1 MRVAIVHDAL
11 CVRGGAE
18 RVALWM
24 ARAFPDAPI
33 FTSVYLPE
41 QTFPEYRGMDVH
53 VLPFARLIRTETQ
66 FKLLHPLWL
75 LELQSLVFSRY
86 DVVLSSS
93 TYLAK
98 YVRPGA
104 AVRHAAYIY
113 APFRLLWKPEA
124 YSPGSLPT
132 RGLLEDAVRL
142 IVPLLR
148 RWDLARTRAIPRIAT
163 TCQNMAREIM
173 HTYGRQAAVINP
185 PVAIPAMPPVEERDD
200 FFLCVGRLA
209 PHKRFDLAVEA
220 CSRLKKRLIV
230 AGDGPERERLQ
241 RLAGPTIQFLGR
253 VSDET
258 LHALYLKTRALI
270 FPSYEDYGLVP
281 LEAQARAAPVV
292 AFGRGGVLET
302 VKEGVSGIFFPSQ
315 DVDSLVDCLS
325 KFEGLTFSTSQIREW
340 ARKFEPRVFIKGLQ
354 DFVQSP

>member
-24 ARAFPDAPI
+24 AKAFPDAPI

-41 QTFPEYRGMDVH
+41 HTFSEYQRMDVR
-53 VLPFARLIRTETQ
+53 VLPFAALVRTEAQ

-75 LELQSLVFSRY
+75 LELRRVDFSAY

-98 YVRPGA
+98 YVRPGKN
-104 AVRHAAYIY
+104 VVHAAYIY

-124 YSPGSLPT
+124 YSPGSLPA
-132 RGLLEDAVRL
+132 RGVLEDIVRL
-142 IVPLLR
+142 VVPLLR
-148 RWDLARTRAIPRIAT
+148 RWDRVQTQAIPRIAT
-163 TCQNMAREIM
+163 TCQNMARDIM
-173 HTYGRQAAVINP
+173 QTYGRRPAVIY
-185 PVAIPAMPPVEERDD
+185 PPVEIPETGPEDARDT

-209 PHKRFDLAVEA
+209 PHKRFDLAVEG

-230 AGDGPERERLQ
+230 VGDGPERERLQ
-241 RLAGPTIQFLGR
+241 RLAGPTIEFLGR
-253 VSDET
+253 VSDEA
-258 LHALYLKTRALI
+258 LHNLYLKTRALV

-281 LEAQARAAPVV
+281 LEAQARGAPVI

-315 DVDSLVDCLS
+315 DVDSLIKSLTQFD
-325 KFEGLTFSTSQIREW
+325 ELTFSAPRIREW
-340 ARKFEPRVFIKGLQ
+340 VQRFEPQAFIRALQ
-354 DFVQSP
+354 DFVQPE

>member
-24 ARAFPDAPI
+24 ARAFPAAPI
-33 FTSVYLPE
+33 FTSVYLAD
-41 QTFPEYRGMDVH
+41 QTFPQYREMDVR
-53 VLPFARLIRTETQ
+53 VLPFARLIHTETQ

-75 LELQSLVFSRY
+75 FELQSVDFSQY

-98 YVRPGA
+98 YVRPREP
-104 AVRHAAYIY
+104 VMHAAYIY
-113 APFRLLWKPEA
+113 APFRLLWKPDA
-124 YSPGSLPT
+124 YGPGSLPA
-132 RGLLEDAVRL
+132 RGVLEQVVRL
-142 IVPLLR
+142 VIPLLR
-148 RWDLARTRAIPRIAT
+148 RWDLARTKAIPRIAT
-163 TCQNMAREIM
+163 TCRNMAGEIM
-173 HTYGRQAAVINP
+173 QRYGRSAAVIY
-185 PVAIPAMPPVEERDD
+185 PPVEIPHMPPQDVRDD

-241 RLAGPTIQFLGR
+241 RLAGPTVEFVGR

-258 LHALYLKTRALI
+258 LHTLYFKTRALI

-281 LEAQARAAPVV
+281 LEAQARAAPVI

-302 VKEGVSGIFFPSQ
+302 VKEGVSGIFFASQ
-315 DVDSLVDCLS
+315 DVDSLVNCLRE
-325 KFEGLTFSTSQIREW
+325 FEGLTFSAPHIRQW
-340 ARKFEPRVFIKGLQ
+340 ADKFEPQGFIRGLQ
-354 DFVQSP
+354 DFVRSA

>member
-24 ARAFPDAPI
+24 AKAFPKAPI

-41 QTFPEYRGMDVH
+41 QTFPEYRAMDVR
-53 VLPFARLIRTETQ
+53 VLPFAGLIRTEVQ

-75 LELQSLVFSRY
+75 FELRRLSFAGY
-86 DVVLSSS
+86 DAVLSSS

-98 YVRPGA
+98 YVHPRA
-104 AVRHAAYIY
+104 TVMHAAYIY

-124 YSPGSLPT
+124 YSPGSLPA
-132 RGLLEDAVRL
+132 RGILEDAVRL

-163 TCQNMAREIM
+163 TCRNMAGEIQQ
-173 HTYGRQAAVINP
+173 TYGRQANVIY
-185 PVAIPAMPPVEERDD
+185 PPVEMREIPRQEERDNY
-200 FFLCVGRLA
+200 FLCVGRLA
-209 PHKRFDLAVEA
+209 SHKRFDLAVEA

-230 AGDGPERERLQ
+230 AGDGPEMGRLQ
-241 RLAGPTIQFLGR
+241 RLAGPTIEFVGR
-253 VSDET
+253 VSDEE
-258 LHALYLKTRALI
+258 LHGLYLKTRALI

-281 LEAQARAAPVV
+281 LEAQARGAPVL

-302 VKEGVSGIFFPSQ
+302 VKEGESGIFFESQ
-315 DVDSLVDCLS
+315 DADSLVNCIT
-325 KFEGLTFSTSQIREW
+325 KFEELTFSAPRILEW
-340 ARKFEPRVFIKGLQ
+340 VSNFEPQVFIRGLQ

>member
-1 MRVAIVHDAL
+1 MRVAIAHDAL

-24 ARAFPDAPI
+24 AQAFPSAPV

-41 QTFPEYRGMDVH
+41 QTFPEYRGVDVR
-53 VLPFARLIRTETQ
+53 VLPLARLIRTETQ

-75 LELQSLVFSRY
+75 LELQRMDFSGY

-98 YVRPGA
+98 YIRPPA
-104 AVRHAAYIY
+104 SVMHAAYMY

-124 YSPGSLPT
+124 YTPGSLPA
-132 RGLLEDAVRL
+132 RGILEDTVRL
-142 IVPLLR
+142 MLPLLR
-148 RWDLARTRAIPRIAT
+148 RWDLARTKAIPRIAT
-163 TCQNMAREIM
+163 TCRNMAGEIM
-173 HTYGRQAAVINP
+173 QTYGRSATVIY
-185 PVAIPAMPPVEERDD
+185 PPVEFPDMPLHNARDD
-200 FFLCVGRLA
+200 FFLCAGRLA

-220 CSRLKKRLIV
+220 CSRLNKRLIV

-241 RLAGPTIQFLGR
+241 RLAGPTVEFLGR
-253 VSDET
+253 VTDEV
-258 LHALYLKTRALI
+258 LHDLYLKTRALI

-281 LEAQARAAPVV
+281 LEAQARAAPVI

-302 VKEGVSGIFFPSQ
+302 VKEGVSGIFFRRQ
-315 DVDSLVDCLS
+315 DVESLVDCLRE
-325 KFEGLTFSTSQIREW
+325 FEGLTFSPPNIRQW
-340 ARKFEPRVFIKGLQ
+340 AHKFEPQFFIRGLQ
-354 DFVQSP
+354 DFVRAP